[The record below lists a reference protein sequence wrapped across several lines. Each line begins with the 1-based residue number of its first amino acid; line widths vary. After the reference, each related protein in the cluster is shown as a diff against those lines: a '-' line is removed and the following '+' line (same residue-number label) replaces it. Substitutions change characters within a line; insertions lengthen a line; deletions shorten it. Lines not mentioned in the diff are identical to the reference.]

1 MSVHPRTLA
10 RQAEESAALAKR
22 HPIRQFAPPD
32 AKIVWE
38 VLALL
43 SRDRHG
49 VVVAEAAYDVIAANA
64 GLVSR
69 NGKTVRRKVAAAL
82 RELPAVEARQGR
94 CADYRAA

>member
-1 MSVHPRTLA
+1 MSVHPRTLV

-49 VVVAEAAYDVIAANA
+49 VVVAEAAYA

-82 RELPAVEARQGR
+82 RELPAVEARRGPW
-94 CADYRAA
+94 ADYRAAGWAP